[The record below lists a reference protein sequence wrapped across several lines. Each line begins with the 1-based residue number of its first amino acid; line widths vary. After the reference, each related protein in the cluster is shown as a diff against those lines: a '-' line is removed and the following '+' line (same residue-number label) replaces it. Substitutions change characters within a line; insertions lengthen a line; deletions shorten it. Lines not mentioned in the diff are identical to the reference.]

1 MGKGLREKIFMKLK
15 SKFYKEIKDH
25 NNQFIKLI
33 NLNEDNINKLK
44 KIYNFLIKI
53 KKNKKKILI
62 AGNGG
67 SAAIASHFSVDLTK
81 NGKIRCVNFNE
92 SDLLTCF
99 SNDYG
104 YENWVM
110 RSLDF
115 YADKGDL
122 VILISASGNSKNMI
136 NAAKYALKKKIDLI
150 TLTGFNGNN
159 RLSKFGKINLI
170 VNSKKFN
177 HIENTHQYLLLLLV
191 DMLMLAKK
199 KKK

>member
-104 YENWVM
+104 YENWIKKCIE
-110 RSLDF
+110 F
-115 YADKGDL
+115 YSDKGDL
-122 VILISASGNSKNMI
+122 VILISSSGESKNMI
-136 NAAKYALKKKIDLI
+136 KAAKEVKKKKLK
-150 TLTGFNGNN
+150 L
-159 RLSKFGKINLI
+159 INLI
-170 VNSKKFN
+170 GFKKLNKLQKFGDLNFWVNSKIYN
-177 HIENTHQYLLLLLV
+177 HIENVHQYLLLLLT
-191 DMLMLAKK
+191 DLASKK
-199 KKK
+199 NN